1 MMPTLEPPSIS
12 AAPALSHICLT
23 LQSQLVDLMLYD
35 YQVEADCLGS
45 EVASTFNTNPLLP
58 GVILRNAGQL
68 FGMISRRRFLES
80 MSRPYGLE
88 IFSKRSLRVMYEFG
102 HIPMLVLPGNTPI
115 VTAVQKTLERSPEV
129 LYEPIVVQ
137 VNATDYRLLDVHH
150 LFLAQSRIHQLTTQL
165 LDEQSQAKLLQTE
178 KMASLGELVAGVA
191 HEIMNPVNFIWGNLE
206 YLSNYS
212 QDLLKLLQVYEGEIA
227 QPSLRLEQFK
237 EEIEIDFVIDDLPQV
252 ISSMKMG
259 AERLKKIIGA
269 LRNFS
274 HLDEGSKRPVNLHE
288 CLDNT
293 LLILSNRL
301 KHHIQVTKNY
311 QDLPLINGYAGQ
323 LSQVFVNLIG
333 NAIDALGD
341 FIEHPPHE
349 SWQPTIV
356 ITTKSGN
363 YPATANEN
371 SWIAIQISDNGS
383 GIPPAA
389 QERIFDTFFTT
400 KPVGK
405 GTGLGL
411 AISRQIIIEKHAGR
425 IHFWTEPGM
434 GTTFEVLLPVSH
446 C

>member
-1 MMPTLEPPSIS
+1 MMQTLEPVSTFPD
-12 AAPALSHICLT
+12 PAQAHVCLT
-23 LQSQLVDLMLYD
+23 LQSKLVDLVLHD
-35 YQVEADCLGS
+35 YQVEVDCLGI
-45 EVASTFNTNPLLP
+45 EVASTFNANPLLP
-58 GVILRNAGQL
+58 GVILRDADQL

-102 HIPMLVLPGNTPI
+102 RIPVLVLPGDTSI
-115 VTAVQKTLERSPEV
+115 VTAVQRSLERAPGV

-137 VNATDYRLLDVHH
+137 LNATEYRLLDIHH

-178 KMASLGELVAGVA
+178 KMASLGEMVAGVA

-212 QDLLKLLQVYEGEIA
+212 QDLLQLLQVYETEIS
-227 QPSLRLEQFK
+227 QPSPKLEQFK
-237 EEIEIDFVIDDLPQV
+237 EEIEIEFVLNDLPQV

-274 HLDEGSKRPVNLHE
+274 HLDEGSKRPVDLHD

-301 KHHIQVTKNY
+301 KHHIQVEKNY
-311 QDLPLINGYAGQ
+311 QDIPLVHGYAGQ

-333 NAIDALGD
+333 NAIDALAE
-341 FIEHPPHE
+341 FIEQPPDYN
-349 SWQPTIV
+349 WRPTIA
-356 ITTKSGN
+356 ITIQACSNPTDPSNSG
-363 YPATANEN
+363 YIT
-371 SWIAIQISDNGS
+371 IQVSDNGS
-383 GIPPAA
+383 GIPPAVRD
-389 QERIFDTFFTT
+389 RIFDTFFTT

-411 AISRQIIIEKHAGR
+411 AISRQIIVEKHAGR
-425 IHFWTEPGM
+425 INFWTEPGR
-434 GTTFEVLLPVSH
+434 GTTFEVLLPINH

>member
-1 MMPTLEPPSIS
+1 MHTLESPSIS
-12 AAPALSHICLT
+12 AVPDLAHICLS
-23 LQSQLVDLMLYD
+23 LQSQLVDLMLHD
-35 YQVEADCLGS
+35 YQVEADCLGF
-45 EVASTFNTNPLLP
+45 EVAATFNANPLLP
-58 GVILRNAGQL
+58 GVILREAGQFL
-68 FGMISRRRFLES
+68 GMISRRRFLEA

-88 IFSKRSLRVMYEFG
+88 IFSKRSLRVMDEFG
-102 HIPMLVLPGNTPI
+102 RIPALVLSGDTPI
-115 VTAVQKTLERSPEV
+115 ITAVQSSLERPPEV

-137 VNATDYRLLDVHH
+137 LNTTDYRLLDVHH
-150 LFLAQSRIHQLTTQL
+150 LLLAQSRIHQLTTQL

-178 KMASLGELVAGVA
+178 KMASLGEMVAGVA

-212 QDLLKLLQVYEGEIA
+212 QDLLQLLQLYEAEIS
-227 QPSLRLEQFK
+227 QPSPQVEQFK
-237 EEIEIDFVIDDLPQV
+237 AEIELEFVINDLPQV

-274 HLDEGSKRPVNLHE
+274 YLDEGSKRPVDLQE

-301 KHHIQVTKNY
+301 KHQIQVTKNY
-311 QDLPLINGYAGQ
+311 QDIPAIHGYAGQ

-333 NAIDALGD
+333 NAIDAFNDL
-341 FIEHPPHE
+341 IEQPPH
-349 SWQPTIV
+349 SNWQPTIT
-356 ITTKSGN
+356 ITTQSCSSLADPSNTG
-363 YPATANEN
+363 
-371 SWIAIQISDNGS
+371 WIAIQISDNGS
-383 GIPPAA
+383 GVPPAV

-411 AISRQIIIEKHAGR
+411 AISRQIIVEKHAGR
-425 IHFWTEPGM
+425 INFWTEPGT
-434 GTTFEVLLPVSH
+434 GTTFEVLLPVHPS
-446 C
+446 